1 MTARPASPLRL
12 VRAVGWALLS
22 LVRRIGRFGADNIWL
37 QMHRLDRAREAEP
50 NKE

>member
-1 MTARPASPLRL
+1 MRARPASPLRL
-12 VRAVGWALLS
+12 VRAVGWPLLS
-22 LVRRIGRFGADNIWL
+22 LVRRIGRFGADNIWR